1 MKRFYGT
8 HHDQIARMKQLEE
21 SQKNSEARER
31 LRELKKLKDQNH
43 FDILFFNT
51 QIEYSKT
58 IELTKE
64 EKSELNS
71 LIIKATK

>member
-31 LRELKKLKDQNH
+31 LRELKKLKDQKLEWYKIR
-43 FDILFFNT
+43 DTDPDL
-51 QIEYSKT
+51 YKRM
-58 IELTKE
+58 K
-64 EKSELNS
+64 KLNN
-71 LIIKATK
+71 

>member
-31 LRELKKLKDQNH
+31 LEKLHRLDSHQQKLVWYKIRGADPELYKRMKKIHKEKKRKDSN
-43 FDILFFNT
+43 
-51 QIEYSKT
+51 
-58 IELTKE
+58 
-64 EKSELNS
+64 
-71 LIIKATK
+71 